1 MINRRTIKIN
11 MHPKFQTPEAAVS
24 LIKSGD
30 RIFIHGSAA
39 TPSFLIEKLAERKDE
54 LKNVEIVTIS
64 TFGDMPLA
72 APEMVESFFFNSL
85 FVSQNIRSAA
95 NSSNG
100 DYIPVFLSEIGQMF
114 RKKILPLD
122 VAIVHVS
129 PPDVHGYCSL
139 GVSVDIA
146 KSAVDSAKIIIAQV
160 NENMPRTH
168 GDGHIHFSEFDAA
181 VHVKEPLHEIDY
193 SPKISDSEV
202 QIGAH
207 IASLVEDRSTLQLG
221 IGAIPDSVLQQLHQH
236 KDLGIHTEMFS
247 NGVIKLLKSGAITN
261 KFKKKHA
268 GKILTSF
275 AAGTDELYRF
285 IHDNPLFSF
294 QEASYV
300 NDSAIIRKNP
310 KMVSINSC
318 IEIDLTGQV
327 CADSI
332 GSFQYSG
339 VGGQMDF
346 MRGAALSDGGK
357 PILAL
362 PSITKKG
369 KSKIVPFLQEGAGVV
384 TTRAHVH
391 YVVTEYGVAYLY
403 GKNLHQRAEAL
414 RNIAHPDHR
423 ESIDKAIFERF
434 GKKFLT

>member
-1 MINRRTIKIN
+1 MPL
-11 MHPKFQTPEAAVS
+11 HFQTPEAALE

-30 RIFIHGSAA
+30 RVFVHGSAA
-39 TPSFLIEKLAERKDE
+39 TPTFLLEKLAQRKEE
-54 LKNVEIVTIS
+54 LRQVEIVSIS
-64 TFGDMPLA
+64 TFGKMPLIG
-72 APEMVESFFFNSL
+72 EGMEDSFFFNSL
-85 FVSQNIRSAA
+85 FVSQNIRNAA
-95 NSSNG
+95 NSLNG
-100 DYIPVFLSEIGQMF
+100 GYIPIFLSEIGQLF
-114 RKKILPLD
+114 KKEILPLD

-129 PPDVHGYCSL
+129 PPDAHGYCSL

-146 KSAVDSAKIIIAQV
+146 KAAVDAAKIIIAQV

-168 GDGHIHFSEFDAA
+168 GDGHIHFSKFNAA
-181 VHVKEPLHEIDY
+181 VFINESLHEIDY
-193 SPKISDSEV
+193 ASKISHCEI
-202 QIGAH
+202 QIGEY
-207 IASLVEDRSTLQLG
+207 IASLIDDRSTLQLG
-221 IGAIPDSVLQQLHQH
+221 IGAIPDAVLQKLSGH

-247 NGVIKLLKSGAITN
+247 NGVIKLLESGAITN
-261 KFKKKHA
+261 RYKKKHT

-275 AAGTDELYRF
+275 AVGNAELYSF

-300 NDSAIIRKNP
+300 NDSAVIRKNP
-310 KMVSINSC
+310 NMVSINSC

-346 MRGAALSDGGK
+346 MRGAALSEGGK

-362 PSITKKG
+362 GSVTKKG
-369 KSKIVPFLQEGAGVV
+369 ESKIVPFLREGAGVV

-403 GKNLHQRAEAL
+403 GKNLRQRAESL
-414 RNIAHPDHR
+414 RDIAHPGHR
-423 ESIDKAIFERF
+423 ESLDRAIFERF
-434 GKKFLT
+434 GKTKY

>member
-1 MINRRTIKIN
+1 MINRRTFKIN

-30 RIFIHGSAA
+30 RVFIHGSAA

-168 GDGHIHFSEFDAA
+168 GDGHIHFREFDAA

-193 SPKISDSEV
+193 SPKISDCEV

-221 IGAIPDSVLQQLHQH
+221 IGAIPDAVLQQLHQH

-247 NGVIKLLKSGAITN
+247 NGVIKLLESGAITN
-261 KFKKKHA
+261 KYKKKHA

-423 ESIDKAIFERF
+423 ESLDKAIFERF